1 MIAFKKKCCL
11 DYQNA
16 PNTRKRSAAGDGAG
30 SSSEVDYEGGPSSVG
45 GGADLP
51 DTGAEETASPAK
63 RTRSCEKEEQ
73 AEEEEGGFRCAPCGF
88 STPDRSEFQQ
98 HILKHRDS
106 ESASQQCVQCGA
118 CFASAASLSRHR
130 FITHKLRQDQ
140 QDSLHTSHTPKPGEE
155 EKGEDEGEG
164 NMSCRVCGRRFD
176 KASDLNTHFRTH
188 GMAFISA
195 HKTDKVV

>member
-1 MIAFKKKCCL
+1 MYC
-11 DYQNA
+11 QNT
-16 PNTRKRSAAGDGAG
+16 PNTRKRSAPGDGAG
-30 SSSEVDYEGGPSSVG
+30 SSSEVDYEGGASSVG
-45 GGADLP
+45 GGADVP
-51 DTGAEETASPAK
+51 DTGGEETTSPAK
-63 RTRSCEKEEQ
+63 RTRSCEKEEE

-88 STPDRSEFQQ
+88 STLDRGEFQQ

-106 ESASQQCVQCGA
+106 ESASLQCVQCGA

-140 QDSLHTSHTPKPGEE
+140 QDSRHTSHTPKSGEE
-155 EKGEDEGEG
+155 EKGDEEGEG
-164 NMSCRVCGRRFD
+164 SMSCRVCGRRFD

-195 HKTDKVV
+195 RKTDKVV

>member
-1 MIAFKKKCCL
+1 MIFSEMLCFH
-11 DYQNA
+11 YQNT

-30 SSSEVDYEGGPSSVG
+30 SSSEVDYEAGASSIG
-45 GGADLP
+45 GGADVLDP
-51 DTGAEETASPAK
+51 GREESTSPAK
-63 RTRSCEKEEQ
+63 RTRSCEKEEE

-88 STPDRSEFQQ
+88 STPDRGEFQQ

-106 ESASQQCVQCGA
+106 ESASLQCVQCGA

-155 EKGEDEGEG
+155 EKGEEEGEG
-164 NMSCRVCGRRFD
+164 SMSCRVCGRRFD

-195 HKTDKVV
+195 RKTDKVV